1 MSSQRV
7 LKVES
12 VVRQIVAGQFPEL
25 LGPAAGR
32 LTITGVDVSPD
43 LRQAIIWIGVLADTE
58 SQQQAEFQKV
68 LDMAKDFQ
76 RAVAKGMTTKFVPR
90 LEFRPDKGGEYAEY
104 ISKLMHDIS

>member
-12 VVRQIVAGQFPEL
+12 VVHQIVAGQFPEL

-43 LRQAIIWIGVLADTE
+43 LRHAIIWIGVLADDDTRK
-58 SQQQAEFQKV
+58 QTEFQKV
-68 LDMAKDFQ
+68 LDVMPDFQ
-76 RAVAKGMTTKFVPR
+76 KAVARGMTTKFVPH
-90 LEFRPDKGGEYAEY
+90 LEFRLDRGGEYAEY
-104 ISKLMHDIS
+104 ISTLINRIS